1 MENTNNIDNELIDI
15 LGAIE
20 LPDEIIKKTE
30 TNFVPPKMVTTS
42 FTVKLKKKEILK
54 ETSKEII
61 SDNKNVVEKIKTES
75 RLLKQFIHTSIFWIK
90 YIFTSVAIFGVLLV
104 TTNFSAYSNIIES
117 YLFEEN
123 NKKEAISLLNSANA
137 WKIKENNIVYKK
149 TKAERIEEFKEK
161 TKKVEKTKTN
171 FSMKQIISEIDKKNI
186 DLWIQVVPYENRI
199 VIPKIG
205 KNIPL
210 IDIKEKF
217 VESKKRLDNI
227 LMKELEDGIVR
238 YPWTSKPWEKG
249 NSFIFGHS
257 SNFPWIAGDY
267 NDVFARLWQVE
278 VWDIVFSYYNQKKYK
293 YRVVETKVVKPTDVG
308 VLKNDKTKKE
318 LTLMTCWPIGTTLNR
333 LIVKTELIEK

>member
-1 MENTNNIDNELIDI
+1 MENINNIDNELIDI

-42 FTVKLKKKEILK
+42 FTIKFKKKEIP
-54 ETSKEII
+54 KEIL
-61 SDNKNVVEKIKTES
+61 SNNKNIVEKIKTES
-75 RLLKQFIHTSIFWIK
+75 RLLKQFINTSIFWIK
-90 YIFTSVAIFGVLLV
+90 YIFTSVTIFGVLLV
-104 TTNFSAYSNIIES
+104 STNFSAYSNIIES
-117 YLFEEN
+117 YLFQED

-137 WKIKENNIVYKK
+137 WKIEENNIIYKK

-186 DLWIQVVPYENRI
+186 DLWIEFVPYENRI

-210 IDIKEKF
+210 IDVKEKF
-217 VESKKRLDNI
+217 VESKEMLDNI

-238 YPWTSKPWEKG
+238 YPGTAKPWEKG

-257 SNFPWIAGDY
+257 SNFPWVPGDY
-267 NDVFARLWQVE
+267 NEVFARLWQLE
-278 VWDIVFSYYNQKKYK
+278 VWDIVFSYYDQKKYK
-293 YRVVETKVVKPTDVG
+293 YRVVEKKVVKTTDIG
-308 VLKNDKTKKE
+308 VLKNDETKKE

-333 LIVKTELIEK
+333 LIIKTELIEE